1 MYKLPLLHLTPYC
14 LELLLSQLKLSVKV
28 LSLQSIEIC
37 LIKSHQ
43 LSSHWICLS
52 LLCLLWLTLLLD
64 FWFDQS
70 EFFVPHRNKILK
82 RFGILCLF
90 LFENNTETVE
100 IFVKNGLRQFL
111 LELCHFALK
120 RVETFLDL
128 FWVVMKSS
136 VVKGCVIE
144 KGKRCVVGLE
154 DMLKD

>member
-1 MYKLPLLHLTPYC
+1 
-14 LELLLSQLKLSVKV
+14 
-28 LSLQSIEIC
+28 
-37 LIKSHQ
+37 
-43 LSSHWICLS
+43 
-52 LLCLLWLTLLLD
+52 
-64 FWFDQS
+64 
-70 EFFVPHRNKILK
+70 
-82 RFGILCLF
+82 